1 MPLLIRRFLG
11 IKVKLDTFYQIKLSQ
26 GFISYRIMPSA
37 NSSDRHKPSANP
49 KAKSSLVH
57 KPFATGTINIFN
69 PHRSKKESKPSP
81 PKLFLNAELEDLDKQ
96 EKLAR
101 SQLESDKNEIEYRDR
116 SWVDSL
122 FSFWGISAIAI
133 LVTINLISAGFI
145 WRDRN
150 TVEPNEIE
158 PIAKIGNNDLSDK
171 EYMPLNLS
179 TLGTIKTTSDE
190 EIDSA
195 IALEP
200 IAPALAPLDN
210 IASISSENTPFH
222 YILTEYTGE
231 RSLSLAQKKVPQVSL
246 VNFPQGVLIYMG
258 AFKNRED
265 AQKFV
270 AQLKQEDFSATVYPL
285 D

>member
-1 MPLLIRRFLG
+1 MPF
-11 IKVKLDTFYQIKLSQ
+11 
-26 GFISYRIMPSA
+26 A
-37 NSSDRHKPSANP
+37 NPSDRHNQKSANP

-69 PHRSKKESKPSP
+69 PYRSKKENKPGS
-81 PKLFLNAELEDLDKQ
+81 PKLFLNAELED
-96 EKLAR
+96 
-101 SQLESDKNEIEYRDR
+101 SDKYEAKSERSELDLGKDEIEYRDR

-122 FSFWGISAIAI
+122 FSFWGLSAIAI
-133 LVTINLISAGFI
+133 LFLINLISAGFI
-145 WRDRN
+145 WRNNRHATKPN
-150 TVEPNEIE
+150 EVEPLS
-158 PIAKIGNNDLSDK
+158 KIGNNDFSDR
-171 EYMPLNLS
+171 EFMPLNLS
-179 TLGTIKTTSDE
+179 TLGTIKT
-190 EIDSA
+190 IDNEATEPEA
-195 IALEP
+195 ISP

-210 IASISSENTPFH
+210 IATLSADNTPFH

-231 RSLSLAQKKVPQVSL
+231 QSLSLAQKKVSQVSL

-270 AQLKQEDFSATVYPL
+270 AQLKQKDFSATVYPL